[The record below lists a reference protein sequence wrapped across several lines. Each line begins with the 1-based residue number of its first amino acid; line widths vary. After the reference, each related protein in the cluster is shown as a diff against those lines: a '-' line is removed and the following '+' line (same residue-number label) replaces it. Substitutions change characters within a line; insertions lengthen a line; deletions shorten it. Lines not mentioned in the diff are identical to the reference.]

1 MIEVTGNDIKDLSD
15 IDLRSLIG
23 LLCEAELRENNIP
36 TAGVTWG
43 GHQNARDGGIDVR
56 VEIAATLTKD
66 NYIPNSKTV
75 FQVKKPDMPRA
86 EIINEMRPNGEL
98 REVIRKLINDGG
110 AYIIVSSQGS
120 TADSALEHRKDA
132 MREAIAD
139 CPNASNATLD
149 FYDRERIAGWV
160 RSHPSIVL
168 WVRDKVGKALQGWKM
183 YGNWSNC
190 PNGTAEEYILD
201 GHVRLYNSTNPH
213 SEAFSAVDGI
223 NKVRE
228 ILHRPS
234 TSVRLV
240 GLSGVGK
247 TRFLQALFDERIGAK
262 PLNQS
267 QVFYTDISDSPD
279 PDPRNFGERLIAL
292 RRPAILAVDNCP
304 PDLHRNLTSVCSAS
318 SSQINLITVEYDVR
332 DDQPEETEVFRLEP
346 ASSELIEKVIHM
358 RFEHVSQVDTR
369 TIAEFSGGNAR
380 IAIALAKT
388 LEKNEN
394 LANLRDEELFV
405 RLFKQRN
412 ESNSDL
418 LKVAEVCS
426 LVYSFDCQTAEGTN
440 TELRLLGSL
449 ISMSAR
455 ELYQSVSELKRRELI
470 QKRSTWRAVMPHA
483 IANRL
488 AKRALENIPLDDIYN
503 VFEDGNAKRLLKSF
517 SKRIGYLHECK
528 EAIEVSTR
536 WLSEGGLLGEV
547 SELDNHSISL
557 FENIAPIKPELA
569 LAAIERVLKRE
580 NANEFFSRRN
590 PYYINFSRLLRSI
603 AYDRELFIRAV
614 NLLCLFALTE
624 RQDENNNSIRYK
636 LKSLFYIYLS
646 GTHAT
651 PEQRLKIIENLVE
664 ADDDVRCQLGIE
676 LLGASLEAW
685 HFSSSHNF
693 EFGARSR
700 DYGYTPKN
708 REEICRWYKLS
719 IEYASSLATSDL
731 PVASKA
737 KSILAEKFRGLWI
750 KAYVYAELDLAAR
763 KISSKTT
770 WNEGWVAVRNTKR
783 FDGERMSPDVLE
795 ILNSLDVLLKP
806 VTLMDKVRLYAF
818 SGRWSILDLDDTLE
832 PQNDNGDTDYFRI
845 EKTTRTLGSE
855 VGANEEIFEEL
866 LVELLSGDGTRLF
879 SFGQGL
885 YDGCADPKKMWRD
898 FCKQLSFL
906 EEPSRNFGVLCGFL
920 NAISQKDIT
929 ISEELLS
936 EAVSDEILASAFP
949 LLQSNVKFTARSF
962 ERIKS
967 SLEHGVAPL
976 WYYRNLAYRGDNLV
990 ISDNEWCEMLRL
1002 ISSKTEGHP
1011 VALEILH
1018 IMIQAYSDGKH
1029 LSSNIII
1036 LGQELLLRYKFSRK
1050 GNQGNMTDY
1059 QLSKIIEACF
1069 DGESAKQNATILCS
1083 RIAKAFANYDFH
1095 TMDYNYVLKALATK
1109 QPLALLDAFLLAKIN
1124 SSQRL
1129 CRRLSEDGIPISG
1142 INVDIIKKWSET
1154 NPLMRYPLVASAIL
1168 PFKNNED
1175 GDLLEWTPLALEMI
1189 NNFSD
1194 PIIILNEFK
1203 SALRP
1208 MMWSGSRAEI
1218 MQKRLRLISD
1228 LKKHENSLIA
1238 SWAREEEKVFTE
1250 EILSERKWELKSA
1263 SDQNERFEY

>member
-23 LLCEAELRENNIP
+23 LLCEAELLANNIP

-56 VEIAATLTKD
+56 VEIAATLKKD
-66 NYIPNSKTV
+66 NYIPNSKTG

-86 EIINEMRPNGEL
+86 EIINEMRPNGKL
-98 REVIRKLINDGG
+98 REAIKKLINDGG

-139 CPNASNATLD
+139 CLNASNAKLD

-160 RSHPSIVL
+160 RSHPSMIF
-168 WVRDKVGKALQGWKM
+168 WVRDKVGRPLQGWKM

-190 PNGTAEEYILD
+190 PNGSAEEYILD
-201 GHVRLYNSTNPH
+201 GHVRLYNSTNHH

-228 ILHRPS
+228 MLHRPS

-262 PLNQS
+262 TLNKS
-267 QVFYTDISDSPD
+267 QVIYTDISDSPN
-279 PDPRNFGERLIAL
+279 PDPRNFAEHLIAL

-304 PDLHRNLTSVCSAS
+304 PDLHRKLTSVCSAS
-318 SSQINLITVEYDVR
+318 GNKISLITVEYDVR

-358 RFEHVSQVDTR
+358 RFEHVSPVDAR

-394 LANLRDEELFV
+394 LANLRDEELFI

-449 ISMSAR
+449 ISMSVR
-455 ELYQSVSELKRRELI
+455 ELYQSVSELKRRDLI
-470 QKRSTWRAVMPHA
+470 QQRSTWRAVMPHA

-488 AKRALENIPLDDIYN
+488 AKRALENIPLDYIYN

-517 SKRIGYLHECK
+517 SRRMGYLHECK

-536 WLSEGGLLGEV
+536 WLSEGSLLGEV
-547 SELDNHSISL
+547 SELDDYGISL
-557 FENIAPIKPELA
+557 FENIAPIKPELT
-569 LAAIERVLKRE
+569 LAAIERVSKRQ

-590 PYYINFSRLLRSI
+590 PYYIRISRLLRSI
-603 AYDRELFIRAV
+603 AYDTDLFMRAV
-614 NLLCLFALTE
+614 DLLCLFALTE
-624 RQDENNNSIRYK
+624 RQDENNNSIRYE

-651 PEQRLKIIENLVE
+651 PEQRLKMIEKLVE
-664 ADDDVRCQLGIE
+664 SDDDIRCQLGVE

-685 HFSSSHNF
+685 DFTSTHNF

-700 DYGYTPKN
+700 DYGYMPKN
-708 REEICRWYKLS
+708 KEEICHWYKLY
-719 IEYASSLATSDL
+719 IEYATMLAITDIPL
-731 PVASKA
+731 ASKA
-737 KSILAEKFRGLWI
+737 KVILAENFRGLWI
-750 KAYVYAELDLAAR
+750 KAHLFDELAWATR

-770 WNEGWVAVRNTKR
+770 WHEGWVAVRNTKR
-783 FDGERMSPDVLE
+783 FDGEMMSPDCLEVL
-795 ILNSLDVLLKP
+795 NTLDVLLKP
-806 VTLMDKVRLYAF
+806 VSLMDKVRLYAF
-818 SGRWSILDLDDTLE
+818 SGRLSISDLSHLDDTLE
-832 PQNDNGDTDYFRI
+832 QQDDKVDFDYFKI
-845 EKTTRTLGSE
+845 TRTLGAE
-855 VGANEEIFEEL
+855 VGANKEIFKEL
-866 LVELLSGDGTRLF
+866 LVEMLSCDCKRLF

-885 YDGCADPKKMWRD
+885 YDGCAEPKKMWKD
-898 FCKQLSFL
+898 FCQTLSL
-906 EEPSRNFGVLCGFL
+906 VEEASRNFGILCGFL
-920 NAISQKDIT
+920 NAISQIYIT
-929 ISEELLS
+929 ISEELLQ
-936 EAVSDEILASAFP
+936 EAIYDKVLAIAYP
-949 LLQSNVKFTARSF
+949 LLQANVTFTQKSL
-962 ERIKS
+962 ERIKAS
-967 SLEHGVAPL
+967 IEYGVAPL
-976 WYYRNLAYRGDNLV
+976 CYYSNLEYRGDNSV
-990 ISDNEWCEMLRL
+990 ISDEDWCEILRL
-1002 ISSKTEGHP
+1002 IYSKPKGCL
-1011 VALEILH
+1011 VAINMLH
-1018 IMIQAYSDGKH
+1018 MIIQAYSEEKH
-1029 LSSNIII
+1029 LSNSIIF
-1036 LGQELLLRYKFSRK
+1036 LGQEFLVNYEFSQK
-1050 GNQGNMTDY
+1050 DNECNMCDY
-1059 QLSKIIEACF
+1059 IFRSIIKACF
-1069 DGESAKQNATILCS
+1069 ADESAKENAKILCN
-1083 RIAKAFANYDFH
+1083 KLVKGYLNYDFQV
-1095 TMDYNYVLKALATK
+1095 MDYKSVLKALFDK
-1109 QPLALLDAFLLAKIN
+1109 QPFTFLDAFLQNGIDLN
-1124 SSQRL
+1124 HRL
-1129 CRRLSEDGIPISG
+1129 FRRLSEHENPIST
-1142 INVDIIKKWSET
+1142 INIDIITKWSES
-1154 NPLMRYPLVASAIL
+1154 NPLIRYPLVASAML

-1175 GDLLEWTPLALEMI
+1175 GEVLEWTPLALEMI
-1189 NNFSD
+1189 NNFSN

-1208 MMWSGSRAEI
+1208 FVWSGSRAEI

-1228 LKKHENSLIA
+1228 LKTHNNPIIA
-1238 SWAREEEKVFTE
+1238 SWANEEEKLFTE
-1250 EILSERKWELKSA
+1250 EILHEREWELKSIR
-1263 SDQNERFEY
+1263 DQNESFE